1 MSLPTNLGWWTGSF
15 PYHRHANRTNS
26 TLGKDT
32 ANPVANHHLRQ
43 FRYKLRSQI
52 SSSHFC
58 YLTFSV
64 FLPTPHFPC
73 LLPPTQPHAPSLFV
87 CNLRPQISLGLE
99 AFSAFPRC
107 PPWWEPLFGWAL
119 FLATRSRPGWV
130 LVLDAAGQSGFC
142 FIRFGVY
149 FFVFVNDPFLR
160 SWCCVHSFS
169 LVVLNVFRLSSLF
182 SCIWDV
188 FGGSAPIVLHLF
200 GHFHES
206 IVKILWNALMPSSE
220 KEIFVAI

>member
-73 LLPPTQPHAPSLFV
+73 LLPPTQPHAPSSLFV
-87 CNLRPQISLGLE
+87 ISALRSLSGSKHFRRLPDVLRDGNLCSVGLCFLQPEADPGESSSWMLPGNLG
-99 AFSAFPRC
+99 SV
-107 PPWWEPLFGWAL
+107 LFGSVFTSL
-119 FLATRSRPGWV
+119 FL
-130 LVLDAAGQSGFC
+130 
-142 FIRFGVY
+142 
-149 FFVFVNDPFLR
+149 
-160 SWCCVHSFS
+160 
-169 LVVLNVFRLSSLF
+169 
-182 SCIWDV
+182 
-188 FGGSAPIVLHLF
+188 
-200 GHFHES
+200 
-206 IVKILWNALMPSSE
+206 
-220 KEIFVAI
+220 